1 MDKFFVET
9 DDDNTDPS
17 EGVKRDK
24 VSLACQDCQ
33 CLFDSLSLSIGSFMP
48 HSQDHLSLSGH
59 RVALSCKSACD
70 QILEKK
76 SPGKQHQSSHS
87 FFFFNRQIVS
97 SLCLYVNVTAF
108 PRLQDQRRNAMLLFL
123 QKIEECFENAL
134 SLEPSTHKHAI
145 YPTLC
150 PSCQSNLRNKEV
162 SWYCHCIKVFII
174 LKHLLLH
181 PSNGSHDTSCLSSN
195 GVL

>member
-1 MDKFFVET
+1 
-9 DDDNTDPS
+9 
-17 EGVKRDK
+17 
-24 VSLACQDCQ
+24 
-33 CLFDSLSLSIGSFMP
+33 
-48 HSQDHLSLSGH
+48 
-59 RVALSCKSACD
+59 
-70 QILEKK
+70 
-76 SPGKQHQSSHS
+76 
-87 FFFFNRQIVS
+87 
-97 SLCLYVNVTAF
+97 
-108 PRLQDQRRNAMLLFL
+108 
-123 QKIEECFENAL
+123 L

-195 GVL
+195 GVLWCFVTTSLQGSSWRHII